1 MRARALVS
9 LLGFLLCSALAR
21 PIWAQTFAPAD
32 TLPVDKNVKV
42 ATLANGLKYYI
53 RVNHLPERR
62 ALLRL
67 VVNAGSVLETDNQ
80 RGLAHFVEHMAFN
93 GTKNFPKQA
102 LTDYLESLGMRFG
115 PELNAYTSFDETV
128 YKLEVPIDSA
138 GVVEKGLDILA
149 EWAHNISF
157 DDAEIDKERGVVIEE
172 WRQGQGAVMRI
183 LEKQMP
189 VLFKDSRYADRVPI
203 GSRDVL
209 ETFPH
214 KAVRDFYSTWYRPDL
229 MAVIA
234 VGDFDPARIET
245 LIRDRFSPIE
255 LPADRKPREIFP
267 LPDHD
272 EFLAVV
278 ATDPEMARTAVAV
291 YHKLPLEPRKTVA
304 AYRGM
309 LVEDLY
315 DRMLNARLLEI
326 TLRADPPFVHAY
338 SGKARFIRAKQFY
351 QLGAVVREDRVL
363 LGLETLLVGAER
375 LRRFGFTQTELDR
388 HKDQMLRSYEKA
400 YIERDKTE
408 SSVWAGKYV
417 SSFLYDDPIPG
428 IENTYELAKQLVPEV
443 TLREVNR
450 LADLWNGD
458 ENNVVAVQAT
468 EKPGLVIP
476 SEQQLL
482 AAIADART
490 GDITAYEDKMSLEP
504 LVDVEPR
511 PGKITSEKVTSGLGL
526 TDWTLSN
533 GVRVMLK
540 PTDFKNDDV
549 QMWGFSPGGTS
560 TAADDAYIPAWSA
573 SSLVGQS
580 GLGRFD
586 FIELRKHL
594 SGKIV
599 SLAPDIDELAENLRG
614 SASTRDIETL
624 FQLVYLYFVAARL
637 DSSTYLSYKS
647 RMEPYLR
654 NLGADPDAAFSDT
667 IAVTL
672 AGYHPRRPV
681 LSLATLGKMDLATSF
696 DFYKD
701 RFADASDFTFVLVGA
716 FALDQIRSL
725 VETYLGGLPSI
736 GRSET
741 WRDIGIRPPTGIIRK
756 EVRRGLE
763 PRSRVSL
770 TFAGPITWSIQGN
783 YDLES
788 MADALRIK
796 LREVIREDEGGT
808 YNIAVGASSWRFP
821 NEAYTF
827 SISFGCDPDRVDEL
841 VGQVFTQIDS
851 LSEVPPAETYVTK
864 VKETQR
870 RKLEVDLR
878 QNGYWLSTLWYYDFN
893 KLDKNEILRAP
904 DRIEGLTAQA
914 IQAAAKTYLR
924 RDNYVQIVLYPE
936 AR

>member
-1 MRARALVS
+1 MRARVLANLI
-9 LLGFLLCSALAR
+9 GFLLCSALAR
-21 PIWAQTFAPAD
+21 PISAQPFAPAD
-32 TLPVDKNVKV
+32 TLPIDKNVKI

-53 RVNHLPERR
+53 RVNHRPDRR

-67 VVNAGSVLETDNQ
+67 VVNAGSVLETDDQ

-93 GTKNFPKQA
+93 GTKNYPKQA
-102 LTDYLESLGMRFG
+102 LTNYLESLGMRFG

-128 YKLEVPIDSA
+128 YMLEVPTDSA
-138 GVVEKGLDILA
+138 DVIGKGLDILA
-149 EWAHNISF
+149 DWAHNISF

-172 WRQGQGAVMRI
+172 WRQGQGAGMRI

-189 VLFKDSRYADRVPI
+189 VLFKDSRYAVRVPI

-214 KAVRDFYSTWYRPDL
+214 EAVRDFYRTWYRPDL

-234 VGDFDPARIET
+234 VGDFDPAWIEA
-245 LIRDRFSPIE
+245 LIRDRFSPMP
-255 LPADRKPREIFP
+255 LPADRKPRGIFP
-267 LPDHD
+267 VPDNK

-278 ATDPEMARTAVAV
+278 ATDPEMAQTAVAV
-291 YHKLPLEPRKTVA
+291 YHKLPVEPRKTVA

-309 LVEDLY
+309 LIEDLY
-315 DRMLNARLLEI
+315 NRMLNSRLLEL
-326 TLRADPPFVHAY
+326 TQRADPPFVHAF

-375 LRRFGFTQTELDR
+375 VRRFGFTETELDR
-388 HKDQMLRSYEKA
+388 QKDQMLRSYEKA

-408 SSVWAGKYV
+408 SSIWAGKYV
-417 SSFLYDDPIPG
+417 SGFLYDDPIPG

-443 TLREVNR
+443 TLQEVNR
-450 LADLWNGD
+450 LADLWTAN
-458 ENNVVAVQAT
+458 ENNVVVVQAP
-468 EKPGLVIP
+468 ERPGLVIP

-490 GDITAYEDKMSLEP
+490 MDITNYEDKVSLEP
-504 LVDVEPR
+504 LVDELPT
-511 PGKITSEKVTSGLGL
+511 PGKVTSEKVTSDLGL
-526 TDWTLSN
+526 TEWTLSN
-533 GVRVMLK
+533 GARVILK

-549 QMWGFSPGGTS
+549 QFWGFSPGGTS
-560 TAADDAYIPAWSA
+560 TAADDAYIPASSA
-573 SSLVGQS
+573 SSLVGLS

-586 FIELRKHL
+586 FIELRKRL

-599 SLAPDIDELAENLRG
+599 NLAPDIDELAENLRG
-614 SASTRDIETL
+614 SASSRDMETL

-637 DSSTYLSYKS
+637 DSSAYLSYKA

-654 NLGADPDAAFSDT
+654 NRYADPDAAFSDT
-667 IAVTL
+667 LAVTL
-672 AGYHPRRPV
+672 TRHHPRRPV
-681 LSLATLGKMDLATSF
+681 YNLGMLDKMDLATSYE
-696 DFYKD
+696 FYKD

-716 FALDQIRSL
+716 FDPDQIRPL

-736 GRSET
+736 GRKET

-770 TFAGPITWSIQGN
+770 TFTGPITWSIQAN

-788 MADALRIK
+788 MTDALRIK

-808 YNIAVGASSWRFP
+808 YNVDVGASSWRLP
-821 NEAYTF
+821 NEAYTV
-827 SISFGCDPDRVDEL
+827 SISFGCDPNRVGEL
-841 VGQVFTQIDS
+841 VGEVFAQIDS
-851 LSEVPPAETYVTK
+851 LAEVPPAETYVAK

-870 RKLEVDLR
+870 RELEVDLR

-893 KLDKNEILRAP
+893 HVDRAEILKAP
-904 DRIEGLTAQA
+904 ERIEGLTAQA
-914 IQAAAKTYLR
+914 IQAAAKKYLR
-924 RDNYVQIVLYPE
+924 KDNYVQVVLYPE
-936 AR
+936 GR